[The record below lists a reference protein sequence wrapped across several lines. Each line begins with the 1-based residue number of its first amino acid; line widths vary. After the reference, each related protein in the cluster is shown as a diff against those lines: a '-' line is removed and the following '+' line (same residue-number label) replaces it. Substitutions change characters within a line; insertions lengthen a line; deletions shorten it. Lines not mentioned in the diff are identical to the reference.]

1 MNTSTY
7 AIRNIVN
14 ATVNATFK
22 ASSKISLAATLLLAG
37 LGTVNA
43 APLQVSHFNPGENS
57 IFAVSSSFI
66 SGEHEMM
73 LVDAQFQNND
83 AQTLVDTIK
92 ASGKKLTQ
100 VYISHSDPD
109 FYFGLAVIKKNF
121 PDAQIVATQTTVD
134 AIKASMDGKL
144 AYWGP
149 ILKDNAPSE
158 LVLPKAVHSD
168 TFTIDGEQVIIEGF
182 NDKHP
187 KHTFLW
193 VPSIKTI
200 VGGVEVFDNTHVW
213 MADTQ
218 TTSERQEWLI
228 HLDAMEKLLPT
239 TVIPGHYL
247 GKARFDIRAINF
259 TRDYVKAFDVAA
271 KASKNSAELIQKMRA
286 LYPQMPVDAGLEISA
301 KVYMGEMTWPM

>member
-1 MNTSTY
+1 MNTSTR
-7 AIRNIVN
+7 ALRSVI
-14 ATVNATFK
+14 NATFK
-22 ASSKISLAATLLLAG
+22 ASPKISLATTLLLTG
-37 LGTVNA
+37 LSTVNA

-109 FYFGLAVIKKNF
+109 FYFGLAVIKKHF
-121 PDAQIVATQTTVD
+121 PDVAITATQTTVD
-134 AIKASMDGKL
+134 AIKASMAGKL

-158 LVLPKAVHSD
+158 LVLPEAIHSD
-168 TFTIDGEQVIIEGF
+168 TFTIDGEQVIIKGF

-193 VPSIKTI
+193 VPSAKTI
-200 VGGVEVFDNTHVW
+200 TAGVEVFDNTHVW

-218 TTSERQEWLI
+218 TASERQEWLT
-228 HLDAMEKLLPT
+228 HLDAMEKLRPA

-247 GKARFDIRAINF
+247 GEARFDTRAIGF
-259 TRDYVKAFDVAA
+259 TRDYVKAFEVAA
-271 KASKNSAELIQKMRA
+271 KASKDSAELIQKMLA
-286 LYPQMPVDAGLEISA
+286 LYPQMPADAGLEISA

>member
-7 AIRNIVN
+7 AIRN
-14 ATVNATFK
+14 TVNATLK
-22 ASSKISLAATLLLAG
+22 ASSKISLAVTLLLAG
-37 LGTVNA
+37 LSVGLGAVNA
-43 APLQVSHFNPGENS
+43 APLKVSHFNPGENS

-66 SGEHEMM
+66 SGEREMM

-134 AIKASMDGKL
+134 AIKASMEGKL

-158 LVLPKAVHSD
+158 LVLPKAIHSD
-168 TFTIDGEQVIIEGF
+168 TFTDRKSV
-182 NDKHP
+182 
-187 KHTFLW
+187 
-193 VPSIKTI
+193 V
-200 VGGVEVFDNTHVW
+200 
-213 MADTQ
+213 
-218 TTSERQEWLI
+218 
-228 HLDAMEKLLPT
+228 
-239 TVIPGHYL
+239 
-247 GKARFDIRAINF
+247 
-259 TRDYVKAFDVAA
+259 
-271 KASKNSAELIQKMRA
+271 
-286 LYPQMPVDAGLEISA
+286 
-301 KVYMGEMTWPM
+301 